1 MEIYGV
7 YIYIYNILFGGPGLG
22 LSIKGYPHG
31 FNILH
36 KLGDI
41 TICAMVKTWYM
52 GHGPSIIIIMIIII
66 IRNSEQCSTSLLM
79 D

>member
-1 MEIYGV
+1 MV
-7 YIYIYNILFGGPGLG
+7 CIYIISYFGGPGLG

-66 IRNSEQCSTSLLM
+66 IIIIRNSEQCSTSLLM